1 MNAEIYDAL
10 IAAGAPEDKARSASI
25 AIDQEIQS
33 SKSHVH
39 RIEKDFNTRAQKTE
53 DNLRGDI
60 KKIELEIKRIE
71 AELKVDIKRVEAQVH
86 NLDKNMAVMKWM
98 LGIVMIATVFPLIK
112 DLF

>member
-10 IAAGAPEDKARSASI
+10 IAAGAPEEKARSASI
-25 AIDQEIQS
+25 ALDQEIQS
-33 SKSHVH
+33 SKSHVR

-71 AELKVDIKRVEAQVH
+71 AQVH

-98 LGIVMIATVFPLIK
+98 LGIVMIATVFPCLLYTSPSPR
-112 DLF
+112 D

>member
-10 IAAGAPEDKARSASI
+10 IAAGAPED
-25 AIDQEIQS
+25 
-33 SKSHVH
+33 
-39 RIEKDFNTRAQKTE
+39 
-53 DNLRGDI
+53 NLRGDI
-60 KKIELEIKRIE
+60 KKIELE
-71 AELKVDIKRVEAQVH
+71 IKRVEAQVH